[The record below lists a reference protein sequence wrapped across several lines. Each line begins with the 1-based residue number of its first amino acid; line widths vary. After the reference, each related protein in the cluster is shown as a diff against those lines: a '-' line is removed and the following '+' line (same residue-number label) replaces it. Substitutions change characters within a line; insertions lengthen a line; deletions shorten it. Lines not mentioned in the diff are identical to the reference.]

1 MSVRVLHQCLAG
13 AAPGDAITDQ
23 AFLIQRWL
31 RQAGIHSDI
40 FAESVH
46 PLLENQVRSVVQLRR
61 EEAQE
66 GIMYHH
72 GIGTEIAE
80 TLCAWNVP
88 LFMVY
93 HNITPP
99 AFVRTFDPRLA
110 AQLEQGRAQLHTL
123 RAHTVLAVADSAY
136 NERELR
142 EAGYEQTDVLPI
154 VLHAEPYDQPI
165 NPDLARGLRERGPN
179 LLFVGRLVPNK
190 RQDDLIKLLW
200 FYKRIRPQARLIL
213 VGSSWLPTYS
223 QWLRGLAFDVG
234 LGDSVWFT
242 EHVPERDL
250 VTFYRSA
257 DVYVSMSEHEGFGK
271 PFIESMYCGLPIVA
285 YAAAAV
291 PDTVGDAGILF
302 TRKDF
307 EAVAEL
313 IDVVVHDTALRER
326 LIQNG
331 RRRVQRMLE
340 PAVRQ
345 RFMEFLERFTY
356 LRQRSASSQP

>member
-1 MSVRVLHQCLAG
+1 MRQPTLHQCVAG

-23 AFLIQRWL
+23 ALLIQRWL
-31 RQAGIHSDI
+31 RQAGIRSEL

-46 PLLENQVRSVVQLRR
+46 PLLEGTVRPFAQLRR
-61 EEAQE
+61 EEAAA
-66 GIMYHH
+66 GVIYHH
-72 GIGTEIAE
+72 GIGTEIAQRLSE
-80 TLCAWNVP
+80 WQVP
-88 LFMVY
+88 IFMVY

-99 AFVRTFDPRLA
+99 EFVRTFDPRLA

-123 RAHTVLAVADSAY
+123 RDHTTLAVADSPY

-142 EAGYEQTDVLPI
+142 ELGYGQTGVLPI
-154 VLHAEPYDQPI
+154 VLHAETYDEPI
-165 NPDLARGLRERGPN
+165 NPELARHLRERGPN

-200 FYKRIRPQARLIL
+200 FYKRIRPDARLVL

-223 QWLRGLAFDVG
+223 QWLRGLAIDLG

-242 EHVPERDL
+242 EHVPYRDL
-250 VTFYRSA
+250 VTFYRCA

-291 PDTVGDAGILF
+291 PDTVGDAGVLF
-302 TRKDF
+302 TRKEF
-307 EAVAEL
+307 EAIAEL
-313 IDVVVHDTALRER
+313 VDLVVHEQALRQR
-326 LIQNG
+326 LIHNG
-331 RRRVQRMLE
+331 RRRVAQMLE
-340 PAVRQ
+340 PAVRAT
-345 RFMEFLERFTY
+345 FMAY
-356 LRQRSASSQP
+356 LQQFWQA